1 MDFSVSEEQ
10 KMLLETTATLMSRH
24 ADPAEIGKWDLER
37 RYPEELYA
45 KWAEAGLI
53 QFPFPE
59 EYGGLGGDAADVAL
73 LVEELS
79 KSSADL
85 CMPYS
90 SAIFCGL
97 NILRNGSEAQKRRWL
112 PPLLSGGIKMLI
124 GISEPGAGSD
134 ATAMTTFASRT
145 EGGYLLNGQK
155 LWVTGAG
162 LKDAYLCLYVKTD
175 KTVSHRDGV
184 SMFIVHAQAPGVTLR
199 KLDMLGRRCSGTYE
213 IFFEDAF
220 VPEDQLVGGEGHGW
234 QCLMSGLQYERA
246 VSAASSCGGAQ
257 GVVDLIAAYV
267 MERQQFGRPIGTFQA
282 ISHRIADM
290 QTRVDSARM
299 LTLRAIWLSSRGE
312 NALREISEAKLF
324 ASETYVYVANEGV
337 QLMGAYGLSREY
349 AMERHYRDAR
359 SATIAA
365 GTSETLRNLIA
376 GLMGLK
382 SR

>member
-1 MDFSVSEEQ
+1 MDFAISDEQ
-10 KMLLETTATLMSRH
+10 KMLVETVATIMQRH
-24 ADPAEIGKWDLER
+24 ASAEEIGHWDAER
-37 RYPEELYA
+37 SYPEDLYS

-53 QFPFPE
+53 QLPFPE
-59 EYGGLGGDAADVAL
+59 EYGGLGGDASDVAL
-73 LVEELS
+73 LVEEIS
-79 KSSADL
+79 KHSSDL

-97 NILRNGSEAQKRRWL
+97 NILRNGTEAQKQHWL
-112 PPLLSGGIKMLI
+112 PKILSGEQKMLI

-134 ATAMTTFASRT
+134 AAAMTTHAVR
-145 EGGYLLNGQK
+145 EGDHYRINGQK

-162 LKDAYLCLYVKTD
+162 LKDAMLSVYLKTD
-175 KTVSHRDGV
+175 RTVSHREGV
-184 SMFIVHAQAPGVTLR
+184 SLFLIDSKAPGVRLR

-213 IFFEDAF
+213 VFFTDAL
-220 VPEDQLVGGEGHGW
+220 VPAENLIGGEGHGW

-257 GVVDLIAAYV
+257 GVVDLVTAYV
-267 MERQQFGRPIGTFQA
+267 KERVQFGRPIGTFQA
-282 ISHRIADM
+282 IAHRIADM
-290 QTRVDSARM
+290 QTQVDAARM
-299 LTLRAIWLSSRGE
+299 LTLRAIWLSGSGA

-324 ASETYVYVANEGV
+324 ASETYVKVAAEGV

-376 GLMGLK
+376 ALMGLK
-382 SR
+382 SK

>member
-1 MDFSVSEEQ
+1 MDFAISDEQ
-10 KMLLETTATLMSRH
+10 KMLVETVATIMQRH
-24 ADPAEIGKWDLER
+24 ASAEEIGHWDAER
-37 RYPEELYA
+37 SYPEELYS

-53 QFPFPE
+53 QLPFPE
-59 EYGGLGGDAADVAL
+59 EYGGLGGDASDVAL
-73 LVEELS
+73 LVEEIS
-79 KSSADL
+79 KHSSDL

-97 NILRNGSEAQKRRWL
+97 NILRNGTEAQKQHWL
-112 PPLLSGGIKMLI
+112 PKILSGEQKMLI

-134 ATAMTTFASRT
+134 ATAMTTHAVR
-145 EGGYLLNGQK
+145 EGDHYRINGQK

-162 LKDAYLCLYVKTD
+162 LKDAMLSVYLKTD
-175 KTVSHRDGV
+175 RTVSHREGV
-184 SMFIVHAQAPGVTLR
+184 SLFLIDSKAPGVRLR

-213 IFFEDAF
+213 VFFTDAL
-220 VPEDQLVGGEGHGW
+220 VPAENLIGGEGHGW

-257 GVVDLIAAYV
+257 GVVDLVTAYV
-267 MERQQFGRPIGTFQA
+267 KERVQFGRPIGTFQA
-282 ISHRIADM
+282 IAHRIADM
-290 QTRVDSARM
+290 QTQVDAARM
-299 LTLRAIWLSSRGE
+299 LTLRAIWLSGSGA

-324 ASETYVYVANEGV
+324 ASETYVKVAAEGV

-376 GLMGLK
+376 ALMGLK
-382 SR
+382 SK